1 MSPNQPTEHP
11 NDRGGPRTYILPHRI
26 HRILDT
32 TAQVADA
39 LRGIVRNQEPAAI
52 RVHSVSALVWLFR
65 VRRAFG
71 RYWHPKLPWEG
82 SRKLRYHSHRLYQFV
97 KRCHDS
103 ALMRMVKTAPFR
115 DMQTGQ
121 SPADET
127 HRCNPA
133 LFEDWRYRA
142 LTDKDLTYITE
153 EIRGYADGIRKRV
166 SILRN
171 ALWEELDREQGIPQ
185 SPTMKDADEVDAFFR
200 PDRQHNDRAW
210 RKMVRRS
217 TMTSEA
223 NSKWRDGPADAPVR
237 LNGPDEKMILWGKPK
252 PPLPPA
258 QYAVVK
264 VLLEAYRTNER
275 LSKTQLEKREGRAR
289 ELD

>member
-1 MSPNQPTEHP
+1 MGWMRFDGTVPTRGPGRVVSLCGHSARSGPFYTQRPSMSPNQPTEHP

-82 SRKLRYHSHRLYQFV
+82 SRKLRYHSHRLYQLV

-142 LTDKDLTYITE
+142 
-153 EIRGYADGIRKRV
+153 
-166 SILRN
+166 RN
-171 ALWEELDREQGIPQ
+171 RQ
-185 SPTMKDADEVDAFFR
+185 R
-200 PDRQHNDRAW
+200 PDIHY
-210 RKMVRRS
+210 RRDQGLRGWHPQAGVHPEER
-217 TMTSEA
+217 TMGGTRS
-223 NSKWRDGPADAPVR
+223 
-237 LNGPDEKMILWGKPK
+237 
-252 PPLPPA
+252 
-258 QYAVVK
+258 
-264 VLLEAYRTNER
+264 
-275 LSKTQLEKREGRAR
+275 RAR
-289 ELD
+289 YSPISDHERRR